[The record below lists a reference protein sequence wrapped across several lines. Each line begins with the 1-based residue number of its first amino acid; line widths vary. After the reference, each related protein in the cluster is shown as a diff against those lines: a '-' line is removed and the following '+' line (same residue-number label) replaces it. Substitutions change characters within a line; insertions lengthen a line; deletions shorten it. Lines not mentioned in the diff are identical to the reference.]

1 MKKNLLVVMIIMVMV
16 MVMAG
21 CGKDTS
27 AAISNTEPSMKAEAA
42 ISESLET
49 TDTEATN
56 KDEEMPKG
64 EIDSGKD
71 ALNLK
76 EYEYVFEDRDIDKNG
91 EIVIHYESFNPSDI
105 VSYYLKESVDLYID
119 NGKCIGYTKP
129 DVEISVISEN
139 EDWYLINV
147 DGNDRY
153 AKIDD
158 VKAVGFPGTRKEYL
172 DSQQET
178 AKEIES
184 TDIAAQANETSQSV
198 ASDTESPAPETPKQ
212 DTVSEAPAPVQSNK
226 YTPEEAIA
234 VYRSAMEAGGMT
246 WDPSLKNGGSWGTGW
261 IYLEKG
267 QPEWCAAT
275 NLESAA
281 IGNHGGNSWT
291 RYYLEVTSSD
301 ETAVYITEWAD

>member
-1 MKKNLLVVMIIMVMV
+1 MKKNLLTVMIIMV

-27 AAISNTEPSMKAEAA
+27 TAISNTEPSVKSEST
-42 ISESLET
+42 ISESLES
-49 TDTEATN
+49 TETEEAN
-56 KDEEMPKG
+56 KDEEIPDG
-64 EIDSGKD
+64 EIDSNKD

-91 EIVIHYESFNPSDI
+91 EIAIHYESFIPSDI

-158 VKAVGFPGTRKEYL
+158 VKAVGFPGSKKDYL
-172 DSQQET
+172 NSQQET

-184 TDIAAQANETSQSV
+184 ADIVAQTNETSQSV
-198 ASDTESPAPETPKQ
+198 ASDTESSVSETQKQDAVAESPAP
-212 DTVSEAPAPVQSNK
+212 AQSNK

-246 WDPSLKNGGSWGTGW
+246 WDPSIKDVTSWGTGW

-267 QPEWCAAT
+267 QPEWCAST

-281 IGNHGGNSWT
+281 MGDSAGRSWT
-291 RYYLEVTSSD
+291 KYYLEVTGSD
-301 ETAVYITEWAD
+301 ENAVYVTEWTSN

>member
-1 MKKNLLVVMIIMVMV
+1 MKKNLLVVMIIMALVL
-16 MVMAG
+16 AG

-27 AAISNTEPSMKAEAA
+27 PAISNTEPSVKAKAA
-42 ISESLET
+42 ISESLES
-49 TDTEATN
+49 TEKEEAN
-56 KDEEMPKG
+56 KDEEIPDG
-64 EIDSGKD
+64 EIDGNKD

-76 EYEYVFEDRDIDKNG
+76 EYEYVFEDRDIDKDG
-91 EIVIHYESFNPSDI
+91 GIAIHYESFSPSDI

-158 VKAVGFPGTRKEYL
+158 VEAVGFPGSRKEYL

-184 TDIAAQANETSQSV
+184 ADIVTQTHETSQSV
-198 ASDTESPAPETPKQ
+198 ASDTESPVSETPKQ
-212 DTVSEAPAPVQSNK
+212 DAVAETPAPTQSNK

-246 WDPSLKNGGSWGTGW
+246 WDPSIKDVTSWGTGW

-267 QPEWCAAT
+267 QPEWCAST

-281 IGNHGGNSWT
+281 MGDSAGRSWT
-291 RYYLEVTSSD
+291 KYYLEITGSD
-301 ETAVYITEWAD
+301 GNAVYVTEWTSN

>member
-1 MKKNLLVVMIIMVMV
+1 MKKNLLAVMIIMALVL
-16 MVMAG
+16 AG

-27 AAISNTEPSMKAEAA
+27 PAKSNTESSVKAEAT
-42 ISESLET
+42 ISESLES
-49 TDTEATN
+49 TEKAEAN
-56 KDEEMPKG
+56 KDEEIPDG
-64 EIDSGKD
+64 EIAGNKD
-71 ALNLK
+71 VLNLK
-76 EYEYVFEDRDIDKNG
+76 EYEYVFEDRDIDKDG
-91 EIVIHYESFNPSDI
+91 GIEIHYESFSPSDI

-158 VKAVGFPGTRKEYL
+158 VKAVGFPGSRKEYL

-178 AKEIES
+178 ARETEPAG
-184 TDIAAQANETSQSV
+184 TVTQTNETSQFV
-198 ASDTESPAPETPKQ
+198 ASDTESSVSETPKQ
-212 DTVSEAPAPVQSNK
+212 DAVAEVPAPTQSNK

-234 VYRSAMEAGGMT
+234 VYRSAMEGGGIA
-246 WDPSLKNGGSWGTGW
+246 WNPNLKGVTSWGTGW

-267 QPEWCAAT
+267 QPEWCAST
-275 NLESAA
+275 DLESFAM
-281 IGNHGGNSWT
+281 GDSGGNPWT
-291 RYYLEVTSSD
+291 EYYLEVTSSD
-301 ETAVYITEWAD
+301 ESAVYITAWHN

>member
-1 MKKNLLVVMIIMVMV
+1 MKKNLLVVMIIMALVL
-16 MVMAG
+16 AG

-27 AAISNTEPSMKAEAA
+27 PAISNTEPSVKAKATIAESLESTEKAEA
-42 ISESLET
+42 
-49 TDTEATN
+49 N
-56 KDEEMPKG
+56 KDEEIPDG
-64 EIDSGKD
+64 EIDGNKD

-76 EYEYVFEDRDIDKNG
+76 EYEYVFEDRDIDKDG
-91 EIVIHYESFNPSDI
+91 GIAIHYESFSPSDI

-158 VKAVGFPGTRKEYL
+158 VKAVGFPGSRKEYL

-184 TDIAAQANETSQSV
+184 ADIVTQTNETSQSV
-198 ASDTESPAPETPKQ
+198 ESDTESPVSETPKQ
-212 DTVSEAPAPVQSNK
+212 DNVAEAPAPVESNK

-234 VYRSAMEAGGMT
+234 VYRSLVEAGGMT
-246 WDPSLKNGGSWGTGW
+246 WNPALKGVTSWGTGW

-275 NLESAA
+275 NLESFAMGDTT
-281 IGNHGGNSWT
+281 GNPCT
-291 RYYLEVTSSD
+291 EYYLEVTDSD
-301 ETAVYITEWAD
+301 ENAVYITEWHD

>member
-16 MVMAG
+16 MAG
-21 CGKDTS
+21 CGKDTF

>member
-1 MKKNLLVVMIIMVMV
+1 MKKNLLVVMIIMALVL
-16 MVMAG
+16 AG

-27 AAISNTEPSMKAEAA
+27 PAISNTEPSVKAKATIAESLESTEKAEA
-42 ISESLET
+42 
-49 TDTEATN
+49 N
-56 KDEEMPKG
+56 KDEEIPDG
-64 EIDSGKD
+64 EIDGNKD

-76 EYEYVFEDRDIDKNG
+76 EYEYVFEDRDIDKDG
-91 EIVIHYESFNPSDI
+91 GIAIHYESFSPSDI

-158 VKAVGFPGTRKEYL
+158 VKAVGFPGSRKEYL

-184 TDIAAQANETSQSV
+184 ADIVTQTNETSQSV
-198 ASDTESPAPETPKQ
+198 ESDTESPVSETPKQ
-212 DTVSEAPAPVQSNK
+212 DNVAEAPAPVESNK

-267 QPEWCAAT
+267 QPEWCAST
-275 NLESAA
+275 NLESAS

-301 ETAVYITEWAD
+301 ENAVYITEWAD

>member
-1 MKKNLLVVMIIMVMV
+1 MKKNLLVVMIIMALVL
-16 MVMAG
+16 AG

-27 AAISNTEPSMKAEAA
+27 PAISNTEPSVKAKATIAESLESTEKAEA
-42 ISESLET
+42 
-49 TDTEATN
+49 N
-56 KDEEMPKG
+56 KDEEIPDG
-64 EIDSGKD
+64 EIDGNKD

-76 EYEYVFEDRDIDKNG
+76 EYEYVFEDRDIDKDG
-91 EIVIHYESFNPSDI
+91 GIAIHYESFSPSDI

-158 VKAVGFPGTRKEYL
+158 VKAVGFPGSRKEYL

-184 TDIAAQANETSQSV
+184 ADIVTQTNETSQSV
-198 ASDTESPAPETPKQ
+198 ESDTESPVSETPKQ
-212 DTVSEAPAPVQSNK
+212 DNVADSPAPTQSNK

-267 QPEWCAAT
+267 QPEWCAST

-281 IGNHGGNSWT
+281 IGNHGGDSWT

-301 ETAVYITEWAD
+301 VNAVYITECAD

>member
-1 MKKNLLVVMIIMVMV
+1 MKKNLLVVMIIMALVL
-16 MVMAG
+16 AG

-27 AAISNTEPSMKAEAA
+27 PAISNTEPSVKAKAT
-42 ISESLET
+42 ISESLES
-49 TDTEATN
+49 TEKEEAN
-56 KDEEMPKG
+56 KDEEIPDG
-64 EIDSGKD
+64 EIDGNKD

-76 EYEYVFEDRDIDKNG
+76 EYEYAFEDRDIDKDG
-91 EIVIHYESFNPSDI
+91 GIAIHYESFSPSNI

-129 DVEISVISEN
+129 DVEISVIGEN

-158 VKAVGFPGTRKEYL
+158 VKAVGFPGSRKEYL

-184 TDIAAQANETSQSV
+184 ADIVTQTNEISQSV
-198 ASDTESPAPETPKQ
+198 ESDTESPVSETPKQ
-212 DTVSEAPAPVQSNK
+212 DNVAESPAPTQSNK

-246 WDPSLKNGGSWGTGW
+246 WDPSIKDVTSWGTGW

-267 QPEWCAAT
+267 QPEWCAST

-281 IGNHGGNSWT
+281 MGDSAGRSWT
-291 RYYLEVTSSD
+291 KYYLEVTGSD
-301 ETAVYITEWAD
+301 ENAVYVTEWTSN

>member
-1 MKKNLLVVMIIMVMV
+1 MKKNLLTVMIIMALVL
-16 MVMAG
+16 AG

-27 AAISNTEPSMKAEAA
+27 PAIRNTEQSVKAKATIA
-42 ISESLET
+42 ESLES
-49 TDTEATN
+49 TEKEEAN
-56 KDEEMPKG
+56 KDEEIPDE
-64 EIDSGKD
+64 EIDGNKD

-76 EYEYVFEDRDIDKNG
+76 EYEYVFEDRDIDKDG
-91 EIVIHYESFNPSDI
+91 GIAIHYESFSPSDI

-158 VKAVGFPGTRKEYL
+158 VKAVGFPGSRKEYL

-184 TDIAAQANETSQSV
+184 ADIVTQNNETSQSV
-198 ASDTESPAPETPKQ
+198 EGDTESPVSETPKQ
-212 DTVSEAPAPVQSNK
+212 DNVAESPAPTQSNK

-246 WDPSLKNGGSWGTGW
+246 WDPSIKDVTSWGTGW

-267 QPEWCAAT
+267 QPEWCAST

-281 IGNHGGNSWT
+281 MGDSAGRSWT
-291 RYYLEVTSSD
+291 KYYLEVTGSD
-301 ETAVYITEWAD
+301 ENAVYVTEWTSN

>member
-1 MKKNLLVVMIIMVMV
+1 MKKNLLVVMIIMALVL
-16 MVMAG
+16 AG

-27 AAISNTEPSMKAEAA
+27 PAISNTEPSVKAKATIAESLESTEKAEA
-42 ISESLET
+42 
-49 TDTEATN
+49 N
-56 KDEEMPKG
+56 KDEEIPDG
-64 EIDSGKD
+64 EIDGNKD

-76 EYEYVFEDRDIDKNG
+76 EYEYVFEDRDIDKDG
-91 EIVIHYESFNPSDI
+91 GIAIHYESFSPSDI

-158 VKAVGFPGTRKEYL
+158 VKAVGFPGSRKEYL

-184 TDIAAQANETSQSV
+184 ADIVTQTNETSQSV
-198 ASDTESPAPETPKQ
+198 ESDTESPVSETPKQ
-212 DTVSEAPAPVQSNK
+212 DNVAESPAPTQSNK

-267 QPEWCAAT
+267 QPEWCAST
-275 NLESAA
+275 TLESAA
-281 IGNHGGNSWT
+281 IGNHGGDSWT

-301 ETAVYITEWAD
+301 ENAVYITEWAD

>member
-1 MKKNLLVVMIIMVMV
+1 MKKNLLVVMIIMA

-27 AAISNTEPSMKAEAA
+27 TAVNNTESAVKAEAT
-42 ISESLET
+42 ISESLES
-49 TDTEATN
+49 TDTEETN
-56 KDEEMPKG
+56 KDKEISDRK
-64 EIDSGKD
+64 IDSNKD

-91 EIVIHYESFNPSDI
+91 GIAIHYESFNPSDI

-129 DVEISVISEN
+129 DVEITVISEN

-158 VKAVGFPGTRKEYL
+158 VKAVGFSGTRKEYL

-184 TDIAAQANETSQSV
+184 ADIAAQTNETSQTVVSE
-198 ASDTESPAPETPKQ
+198 TESSAPETSKQ
-212 DTVSEAPAPVQSNK
+212 DTVSESPASVQSDK

-246 WDPSLKNGGSWGTGW
+246 WDPSIKDVTSWGTGW

-281 IGNHGGNSWT
+281 MGDSAGRSWT
-291 RYYLEVTSSD
+291 KYYLEVTGSD
-301 ETAVYITEWAD
+301 ENAVYVTEWTSN

>member
-1 MKKNLLVVMIIMVMV
+1 MKKNFLTVMIIVAIVMV
-16 MVMAG
+16 G

-27 AAISNTEPSMKAEAA
+27 TAISNTEPAVKSETA
-42 ISESLET
+42 ISESPENA
-49 TDTEATN
+49 ATVEFN
-56 KDEEMPKG
+56 KDEEVSEG
-64 EIDSGKD
+64 EFDSNKD

-76 EYEYVFEDRDIDKNG
+76 EYEYVFEDRDIDKDG
-91 EIVIHYESFNPSDI
+91 EIAIHYESFNPSDI
-105 VSYYLKESVDLYID
+105 VFYYLKESVDLYID

-129 DVEISVISEN
+129 DVEINVIGEN

-158 VKAVGFPGTRKEYL
+158 VRAVGFSGSKKDYL
-172 DSQQET
+172 NSQQET
-178 AKEIES
+178 AEEIES
-184 TDIAAQANETSQSV
+184 ADIDVQANEVSQSV
-198 ASDTESPAPETPKQ
+198 ASDTGSPVSETPKQ
-212 DTVSEAPAPVQSNK
+212 DVAADVPAPAQSNK

-267 QPEWCAAT
+267 QPEWCAST

-301 ETAVYITEWAD
+301 ENAVYITEWAD

>member
-1 MKKNLLVVMIIMVMV
+1 MKKNLLVVMIIMALVL
-16 MVMAG
+16 AG
-21 CGKDTS
+21 CGKDAS
-27 AAISNTEPSMKAEAA
+27 PAISNTEPSMKAEAT
-42 ISESLET
+42 ISESLES
-49 TDTEATN
+49 TEKEEAN
-56 KDEEMPKG
+56 KDEEIPNE
-64 EIDSGKD
+64 EIDSNKN

-76 EYEYVFEDRDIDKNG
+76 EYEYVFEDRDIDKDG
-91 EIVIHYESFNPSDI
+91 GIAIHYESFTPSDI

-158 VKAVGFPGTRKEYL
+158 VKAVGFPGSRKEYL

-178 AKEIES
+178 AKEMES
-184 TDIAAQANETSQSV
+184 ADIVAQTNETSQSV
-198 ASDTESPAPETPKQ
+198 ASDTESSVSETPKQ
-212 DTVSEAPAPVQSNK
+212 DAVAETPAPVESNK

-246 WDPSLKNGGSWGTGW
+246 WDPSIKDVTSWGTGW

-267 QPEWCAAT
+267 QPEWCAST

-281 IGNHGGNSWT
+281 MGDSAGRSWT
-291 RYYLEVTSSD
+291 KYYLEVTGSD
-301 ETAVYITEWAD
+301 ENAVYVTEWTSN

>member
-1 MKKNLLVVMIIMVMV
+1 MKKNLLVVMIIMALVL
-16 MVMAG
+16 AG

-27 AAISNTEPSMKAEAA
+27 PAISNTEPSVKAKATIAESLESTEKAEA
-42 ISESLET
+42 
-49 TDTEATN
+49 N
-56 KDEEMPKG
+56 KDEEIPDG
-64 EIDSGKD
+64 EIDGNKD

-76 EYEYVFEDRDIDKNG
+76 EYEYVFEDRDIDKDG
-91 EIVIHYESFNPSDI
+91 GIAIHYESFSPSDI

-158 VKAVGFPGTRKEYL
+158 VKAVGFPGSRKEYL

-184 TDIAAQANETSQSV
+184 ADIVTQTNETSQSV
-198 ASDTESPAPETPKQ
+198 ESDTESPVSETPKQ
-212 DTVSEAPAPVQSNK
+212 DNVAESPAPTQSNK

-234 VYRSAMEAGGMT
+234 VYRSAMEAGG
-246 WDPSLKNGGSWGTGW
+246 SFF
-261 IYLEKG
+261 EK
-267 QPEWCAAT
+267 W
-275 NLESAA
+275 
-281 IGNHGGNSWT
+281 
-291 RYYLEVTSSD
+291 R
-301 ETAVYITEWAD
+301 

>member
-1 MKKNLLVVMIIMVMV
+1 MKKNLLAVMIIMALVL
-16 MVMAG
+16 AG
-21 CGKDTS
+21 CGKDAS
-27 AAISNTEPSMKAEAA
+27 PAISNTEPSVKAEAT
-42 ISESLET
+42 ISEGLES
-49 TDTEATN
+49 TEKEEAN
-56 KDEEMPKG
+56 KDEEIPDG
-64 EIDSGKD
+64 EVDGNKD

-76 EYEYVFEDRDIDKNG
+76 EYEYVFEDRDIDKDG
-91 EIVIHYESFNPSDI
+91 GIAIHYESFSPSDI

-158 VKAVGFPGTRKEYL
+158 VKAVGFPGSRKEYL

-178 AKEIES
+178 AKEMES
-184 TDIAAQANETSQSV
+184 ADIVAQTNETSQSV
-198 ASDTESPAPETPKQ
+198 ASDTESSVSETPKQ
-212 DTVSEAPAPVQSNK
+212 DAVAETPAPVKSNK

-246 WDPSLKNGGSWGTGW
+246 WDPSIKDVTSWGTGW
-261 IYLEKG
+261 IYLDKG
-267 QPEWCAAT
+267 MPEWTASA
-275 NLESAA
+275 NLESYAMGDTV
-281 IGNHGGNSWT
+281 GNPST
-291 RYYLEVTSSD
+291 KFYFEVTGSD
-301 ETAVYITEWAD
+301 ENAVYITEWNN

>member
-1 MKKNLLVVMIIMVMV
+1 MKKNLLIVMIIMAMV
-16 MVMAG
+16 MVG

-27 AAISNTEPSMKAEAA
+27 TAISNTESAVKDEVA
-42 ISESLET
+42 ISESPES
-49 TDTEATN
+49 TEAKEVD
-56 KDEEMPKG
+56 KDEEIPEG
-64 EIDSGKD
+64 EIDSNKD

-76 EYEYVFEDRDIDKNG
+76 EYEYVFEDRDIDKDG
-91 EIVIHYESFNPSDI
+91 EIAIHYESFNPSDI

-129 DVEISVISEN
+129 DVEISVIGEN

-158 VKAVGFPGTRKEYL
+158 VRVVGFPGSKKDYL
-172 DSQQET
+172 NSQQET

-184 TDIAAQANETSQSV
+184 ADIDVQANEVSQSV
-198 ASDTESPAPETPKQ
+198 ASDTGSPVSETPKQ
-212 DTVSEAPAPVQSNK
+212 DTVAEVPAPIQSNK

-261 IYLEKG
+261 IYLDKG

-301 ETAVYITEWAD
+301 ENAVYITEWAD

>member
-1 MKKNLLVVMIIMVMV
+1 MKKNLLAVMIIMALVL
-16 MVMAG
+16 AG

-27 AAISNTEPSMKAEAA
+27 PAISNTEPSVKAEAA
-42 ISESLET
+42 ISESLES
-49 TDTEATN
+49 TEKAEANKNEEIPDGEIAGN
-56 KDEEMPKG
+56 KDV
-64 EIDSGKD
+64 
-71 ALNLK
+71 LNLK
-76 EYEYVFEDRDIDKNG
+76 EYEYVFEDRDIDKDG
-91 EIVIHYESFNPSDI
+91 GIEIHYESFSPSDI

-158 VKAVGFPGTRKEYL
+158 VKAVGFPGSRKEYL
-172 DSQQET
+172 DSQQDT

-184 TDIAAQANETSQSV
+184 AVTVTQTNETSQSV
-198 ASDTESPAPETPKQ
+198 ASDTESPVSETPKQ
-212 DTVSEAPAPVQSNK
+212 DTVAEAPAPVQSNK

-246 WDPSLKNGGSWGTGW
+246 WDPSIKDVTSWGTGW

-267 QPEWCAAT
+267 QPEWCAST

-281 IGNHGGNSWT
+281 MGDSAGRSWT
-291 RYYLEVTSSD
+291 KYYLEVTGSD
-301 ETAVYITEWAD
+301 ENAVYVTEWTSN

>member
-1 MKKNLLVVMIIMVMV
+1 MKKKLLAVMIIMALVL
-16 MVMAG
+16 AG
-21 CGKDTS
+21 CGKNTS
-27 AAISNTEPSMKAEAA
+27 PAISNTEPSVKAEAT
-42 ISESLET
+42 ISESLES
-49 TDTEATN
+49 TESEEAN
-56 KDEEMPKG
+56 KDEEILDG
-64 EIDSGKD
+64 EIAGNKD
-71 ALNLK
+71 VLNLK
-76 EYEYVFEDRDIDKNG
+76 EYEYVFEDRDIDKDG
-91 EIVIHYESFNPSDI
+91 GIEIHYESFSPLDI

-158 VKAVGFPGTRKEYL
+158 VKAVGFPGSRKEYL
-172 DSQQET
+172 DSQQDT

-184 TDIAAQANETSQSV
+184 ADIVTQTNETSQSV
-198 ASDTESPAPETPKQ
+198 ASDTESPVSETPKQ
-212 DTVSEAPAPVQSNK
+212 DDVAEAPAPVESNK

-234 VYRSAMEAGGMT
+234 VYRSLVEAGGMT
-246 WDPSLKNGGSWGTGW
+246 WNPALKGVTSWGTGW

-275 NLESAA
+275 NLESFAMGDTT
-281 IGNHGGNSWT
+281 GNPCT
-291 RYYLEVTSSD
+291 EYYLEVTDSD
-301 ETAVYITEWAD
+301 ENAVYITEWHD